1 MRIFRVIAIL
11 MLIAWCILIFSLSAQ
26 DAASSKETSG
36 KVTEKVI
43 SIVYPEFSEYD
54 SEKQDEI
61 IHSVSFYTRKFAHFT
76 IFAVLGVLAILSVIT
91 YKKPNFTFKVLI
103 SAAFCVIYAISDEF
117 HQAFVSGRSG
127 EIRDVIIDI
136 SGSLLAVGLTA
147 LIFKFSKILRRFIGE
162 NNA

>member
-1 MRIFRVIAIL
+1 

-61 IHSVSFYTRKFAHFT
+61 IHSVSFYTRKLAHFT
-76 IFAVLGVLAILSVIT
+76 IFSVLGVLAILSVIT
-91 YKKPNFTFKVLI
+91 YKKPNFALKVLI

-127 EIRDVIIDI
+127 ELRDVIIDI

-147 LIFKFSKILRRFIGE
+147 LIFKFSKILRKFIGE

>member
-1 MRIFRVIAIL
+1 

-76 IFAVLGVLAILSVIT
+76 IFAVLGVFAILSVIT
-91 YKKPNFTFKVLI
+91 FKKPNFTLKVFI
-103 SAAFCVIYAISDEF
+103 SATFCVLYAISDEF

-147 LIFKFSKILRRFIGE
+147 LIFKFSKILNRFIGE

>member
-1 MRIFRVIAIL
+1 

-43 SIVYPEFSEYD
+43 SVVYPEFSEYD

-76 IFAVLGVLAILSVIT
+76 MFAVLGFFAFLSVVT
-91 YKKPNFTFKVLI
+91 YKKPIFSLKVLV
-103 SAAFCVIYAISDEF
+103 SAAFCIFYAISDEL
-117 HQAFVSGRSG
+117 HQVFVSGRSG

-136 SGSLLAVGLTA
+136 LGSILAVGLTA
-147 LIFKFSKILRRFIGE
+147 LIFKFSKILNKFIGE